1 MSKYLLLCTF
11 SGREEDD
18 QELWTN
24 QWTVGV
30 FEQLGTCYVESE
42 LDLKQVGTDS
52 LEGRFNDD
60 EQEEFEE
67 ELKNYLNQK
76 VIRHRLENECKL
88 FEPVLILSNDY
99 WTDNHREIVNYVVIK
114 VED

>member
-11 SGREEDD
+11 CGREEDD

-24 QWTVGV
+24 QWTVGT
-30 FEQLGTCYVESE
+30 FEQLETCYVESE
-42 LDLKQVGTDS
+42 LDLQQVGKDS
-52 LEGRFNDD
+52 LEGRFDDD

-76 VIRHRLENECKL
+76 VIRHRSERDCKL

-99 WTDNHREIVNYVVIK
+99 WTDDHREIVNYVVIK
-114 VED
+114 LED